1 MFFGYRKDPKGQ
13 PNMIVVPL
21 ISVLYCLALFSFAIA
36 AYYGLRLIRMTH
48 RARVMLMITQD
59 GPTTIVYGLVLLAAS
74 QIPNLVAASIGEESI
89 ASDVLAVPVGVLLVG
104 SAVMFAWGIHR
115 MYSVFL
121 NEKLKMSVKTELEDL
136 LDKEKII
143 QKEEFKESLR

>member
-1 MFFGYRKDPKGQ
+1 
-13 PNMIVVPL
+13 MILVPL
-21 ISVLYCLALFSFAIA
+21 LSVLYALALTSFAIA

-48 RARVMLMITQD
+48 KARVMLMITQD
-59 GPTTIVYGLVLLAAS
+59 GPTTIIYGLVLLAVS
-74 QIPNLVAASIGEESI
+74 QVPNLVTSSMSNSATLTDALS
-89 ASDVLAVPVGVLLVG
+89 VPVGVLLVG

-121 NEKLKMSVKTELEDL
+121 NEKLKMTVRTELEDL
-136 LDKEKII
+136 LDQEKII

>member
-1 MFFGYRKDPKGQ
+1 MLE
-13 PNMIVVPL
+13 VPL
-21 ISVLYCLALFSFAIA
+21 LSVLYALALTSFTVA

-48 RARVMLMITQD
+48 KARVMLMITQE
-59 GPTTIVYGLVLLAAS
+59 GPTTIIYGLVLLAAS
-74 QIPNLVAASIGEESI
+74 QVPNLVASSIGAEESATLDI
-89 ASDVLAVPVGVLLVG
+89 LSVPVGVLLMG
-104 SAVMFAWGIHR
+104 SAIMFAWGIHS
-115 MYSVFL
+115 MYSVYL